1 MLVTRRA
8 GHLVLITQPEHGR
21 VAGELAGRW
30 GNRGFEVPAPREAL
44 ICAALHHDDGW
55 HELDGRPAFNPVAR
69 RPANFTELTLDRT
82 VGPYARGVESVYA
95 RNQHAGALVGMHF
108 SGFYTGR
115 WGLGGEPA
123 LENPLAAEVV
133 ATQEARWMPALREAW
148 GYRGP
153 RSRFDAD
160 TWHAYEVLQA
170 LDLMSLALGLMDLS
184 QPAGSG
190 NGGEDGRKG
199 GEHGGRGDD
208 AGDGGE
214 HGGDDLVAVR
224 STLSSLDQPAGPR
237 LVDCVPTAVGAE
249 RVRVRLTPA
258 PSGRLVVEPY
268 PFAMDEFEL
277 AVAARELDDRRYASP
292 EEAAAAFHEAPVV
305 TLRVT
310 IAAAGR

>member
-55 HELDGRPAFNPVAR
+55 HELDGQPVFDPVAR
-69 RPANFTELTLDRT
+69 RPANFTKLPLDQT
-82 VGPYARGVESVYA
+82 VGPYTRGVESVYA

-133 ATQEARWMPALREAW
+133 AAQEARWMPALREAW

-170 LDLMSLALGLMDLS
+170 LDLMSLAVGLMDLS
-184 QPAGSG
+184 
-190 NGGEDGRKG
+190 GEQ
-199 GEHGGRGDD
+199 
-208 AGDGGE
+208 
-214 HGGDDLVAVR
+214 GGDRPVAVR

-237 LVDCVPTAVGAE
+237 LVDCVPKAVGAE
-249 RVRVRLTPA
+249 RVRLRLTPA
-258 PSGRLVVEPY
+258 PRGRLLVEPY
-268 PFAMDEFEL
+268 PFATDEFEL

-310 IAAAGR
+310 LAAARR